1 MVKEFRRCPMGKT
14 VRLSSKRQVAIPR
27 RICDRLG
34 IRVGQELI
42 ILEAAGQIVLSPK
55 PKSYAQALRG
65 LGQDVWKGVDP
76 VDYIRKERG
85 AWDEKA

>member
-1 MVKEFRRCPMGKT
+1 
-14 VRLSSKRQVAIPR
+14 
-27 RICDRLG
+27 
-34 IRVGQELI
+34 VGQELI